1 MSKILVVDDE
11 IEICE
16 LLQIALDMH
25 GHKVVISQSATHA
38 MELMEEQE
46 FDFVI
51 IDMIMPEISGLEM
64 IRIINDRYPKTL
76 TILTTGLQTQD
87 VIIEA
92 LRQGAYNFVN
102 KPFSLDEINNIIS
115 AGSRAKSC
123 HTQAKS
129 IQPYLTQELHFVLP
143 SQKNLMEEVAGTI
156 AGLANWLG
164 FPEKLVAMNIP
175 LTVDELFLNAVIHG
189 NKEDENKSVS
199 IKVDLDDEKIA
210 IIITDQGEGFD
221 WKWVLDRNTPADLDN
236 EGGRGIFLVKH
247 YVDSIHYNE
256 VGNEVRV
263 TIRRDRIAPQS
274 AMVKGNMSSRADSDV
289 GHLIAIDDDHKDK
302 DD

>member
-1 MSKILVVDDE
+1 MSKILVIDDE

-16 LLQIALDMH
+16 LLQVALEMH
-25 GHKVVISQSATHA
+25 GHKVVLSQSATHA
-38 MELMEEQE
+38 IKLMEGQE

-92 LRQGAYNFVN
+92 LKQGAYNFVN

-115 AGSRAKSC
+115 AGSRAKIC

-143 SQKNLMEEVAGTI
+143 SRKCLMEEVAGTI

-175 LTVDELFLNAVIHG
+175 LTVDELFLNAVMHG
-189 NKEDENKSVS
+189 NKEDESKTVS
-199 IKVDLDDEKIA
+199 IKVDLNDEEIG
-210 IIITDQGEGFD
+210 ITITDQGEGFD
-221 WKWVLDRNTPADLDN
+221 WHRVLDRNTPADLEN

-247 YVDSIHYNE
+247 YVDSIHYNQT
-256 VGNEVRV
+256 GNEVRV
-263 TIRRDRIAPQS
+263 TIRRDRVAPHS
-274 AMVKGNMSSRADSDV
+274 KFGKGNRTQYADSDV
-289 GHLIAIDDDHKDK
+289 ERIIAIDDCDQK